1 MKDWTEKDVENLIKN
16 SAFQDQAH
24 KDRLRRR
31 LFDVDMQLGLDELE
45 LVAGGKRLTG
55 PEEWAPW
62 PVPEEKKP

>member
-24 KDRLRRR
+24 KDRLRQL
-31 LFDVDMQLGLDELE
+31 LFDADMPLGLDELE
-45 LVAGGKRLTG
+45 LVAGGKRLPE
-55 PEEWAPW
+55 PEEWTPW